1 MIPPTHATDARLGDK
16 DDPLFREWLAA
27 ELGASLATLTIK
39 QIAGDASPRR
49 YFRVS
54 IDWGDATISH
64 LDSEPGPRVA
74 DDRAMLLRA
83 ASKPTW
89 IGVTSPASENN
100 AAFLHVQRLLESAG
114 LAVPA
119 QCASDLDRG
128 FFLMEDLG
136 DVLLASQLTAEAVDH
151 YYPSAL
157 NELIHIAGIP
167 VASATLPPFDAARIA
182 EEISVFPEW
191 FLGAHLGLEV
201 GAMAE
206 TLWQN
211 LLTLLTDVFRHQPQC
226 VVHRDFHSRNIMC
239 LSDDRLGIIDFQDAV
254 VGPVTYDPVS
264 LLKDCYIQWPRR
276 DQLRWLEAHRY
287 ALLSAGV
294 AVPDERAFIRDF
306 DLVGLQRHLRVLGVF
321 ARLCLR
327 DDKPDYLNDLPL
339 VLAYTR
345 EALTLYEA
353 EPAIAD
359 FSGWFEGVVMPR
371 VAEQHWYQRAT
382 PLERR

>member
-1 MIPPTHATDARLGDK
+1 VIPPTHATDARLGDK

-74 DDRAMLLRA
+74 DDQAMLLCA
-83 ASKPTW
+83 ASKTTW

-167 VASATLPPFDAARIA
+167 AASATLPPFDAARIA

-239 LSDDRLGIIDFQDAV
+239 LPDDRLGIIDFQDAV

-264 LLKDCYIQWPRR
+264 LLKDCYIQWPRP
-276 DQLRWLEAHRY
+276 DQLRWLESHRQ

-327 DDKPDYLNDLPL
+327 DNKPNYLNDLPL
-339 VLAYTR
+339 VLDYTR
-345 EALTLYEA
+345 EALALYHSESPIGA
-353 EPAIAD
+353 
-359 FSGWFEGVVMPR
+359 FSQWFEDEVMPR
-371 VAEQHWYQRAT
+371 IAEQDWYQRAASMV
-382 PLERR
+382 RG

>member
-1 MIPPTHATDARLGDK
+1 MTPPIHATDAQLGDK

-27 ELGASLATLTIK
+27 ELDAPLAALSIK

-54 IDWGDATISH
+54 IDWGDATISP
-64 LDSEPGPRVA
+64 LDSEPGRREA
-74 DDRAMLLRA
+74 EDQAMSLPA
-83 ASKPTW
+83 ASKPAW

-119 QCASDLDRG
+119 QYASDLDRG

-136 DVLLASQLTAEAVDH
+136 DVLLASQLTPEAVDH

-157 NELIHIAGIP
+157 NELTHIAGIP
-167 VASATLPPFDAARIA
+167 AASAMLPPFDAARIA
-182 EEISVFPEW
+182 EETSVFPEW

-201 GAMAE
+201 GAMVE

-239 LSDDRLGIIDFQDAV
+239 LPDDRLGLIDFQDAV

-264 LLKDCYIQWPRR
+264 LLKDCYIQWPRP

>member
-1 MIPPTHATDARLGDK
+1 MTPPIHATDAQLGDK

-27 ELGASLATLTIK
+27 ELDAPLAALSIK

-54 IDWGDATISH
+54 IDWGDATISP
-64 LDSEPGPRVA
+64 LDSEPGRREA
-74 DDRAMLLRA
+74 EDQAMSLPA
-83 ASKPTW
+83 ASKPAW

-119 QCASDLDRG
+119 QYASDLGRG

-136 DVLLASQLTAEAVDH
+136 DVLLASQLTPEAVDQ
-151 YYPSAL
+151 YYASAL
-157 NELIHIAGIP
+157 NELIPIAGIP
-167 VASATLPPFDAARIA
+167 VASALLPPFDATRIA
-182 EEISVFPEW
+182 DEISVFPEW

-201 GAMAE
+201 DAVAE
-206 TLWQN
+206 NLWQN

-239 LSDDRLGIIDFQDAV
+239 LPGDRLGLIDFQDAV